1 MQKIAADLTSSSQAK
16 INQPWQSSLS
26 QGHSDLVSEPLA
38 VEVTLSAQ
46 NPFEASSNHS
56 ISMRLSLESGSFSFT
71 PVQEQLEL
79 LELPTHT
86 LRLST
91 SEWTNG
97 CRGMVAFRFKASRAL
112 RSFTSVVSSA
122 TT

>member
-1 MQKIAADLTSSSQAK
+1 MQKIPMQKIAADLTSSSQAK

-56 ISMRLSLESGSFSFT
+56 ISMRLSLESGSFSYKTARSRCKPKGVDLNSNKYLQKGRST
-71 PVQEQLEL
+71 PIL
-79 LELPTHT
+79 LGQD
-86 LRLST
+86 R
-91 SEWTNG
+91 
-97 CRGMVAFRFKASRAL
+97 K
-112 RSFTSVVSSA
+112 SVV
-122 TT
+122 

>member
-1 MQKIAADLTSSSQAK
+1 MQKIPMQKIAADLTSSSQAK

-91 SEWTNG
+91 
-97 CRGMVAFRFKASRAL
+97 FRFKASRAL